1 MLPNADKFTADNVV
15 PGNVLGHQNFD
26 KSNEKEYTLFGSD
39 FNKHLSWHQNE
50 RVLDWAA
57 LCLLDSDG
65 DLLTNGEELGDPDC
79 EWSYGK
85 TPNVTDKTLLSN
97 PGLQDVTSPPAAGPS
112 PTMGTTSAPK
122 SHCKIS
128 YN

>member
-1 MLPNADKFTADNVV
+1 MLPNADKFPADNVK
-15 PGNVLGHQNFD
+15 PGNVLGHQNFNE
-26 KSNEKEYTLFGSD
+26 SNTYEYTPFGDD
-39 FNKHLSWHQNE
+39 FNNHLSYRQNE
-50 RVLDWAA
+50 LVLDWAA
-57 LCLLDSDG
+57 LCGLDSDK
-65 DLLTNGEELGDPDC
+65 DSLTNGEELGDPDC
-79 EWSYGK
+79 LWSYGE
-85 TPNVTDKTLLSN
+85 TPKVTDKTLLSN